1 MVKNVPIK
9 QIMTIPD
16 NSGSQNGDICRNSMW
31 GIYRGFGEVHRFYCS
46 FCCMII
52 TVNFPRWSRISNKM
66 LDAEDVIINHWA
78 CPGCC
83 KSSPILMHMK
93 EEDWGWDMIR
103 EE

>member
-31 GIYRGFGEVHRFYCS
+31 GIYRGFGGVHRFYCS

-52 TVNFPRWSRISNKM
+52 TVNFPRWYRISGKTF
-66 LDAEDVIINHWA
+66 DAEDVINNRWA

-83 KSSPILMHMK
+83 KTTFLMHMK
-93 EEDWGWDMIR
+93 EEDWGWT
-103 EE
+103 